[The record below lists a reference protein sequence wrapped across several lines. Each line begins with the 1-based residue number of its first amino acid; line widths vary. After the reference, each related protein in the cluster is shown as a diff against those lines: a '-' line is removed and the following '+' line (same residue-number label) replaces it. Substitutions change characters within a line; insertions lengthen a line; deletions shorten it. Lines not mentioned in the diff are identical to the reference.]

1 MARINKSALT
11 KLEIVTEASKQ
22 FLEKGYSNTTV
33 SSIAK
38 ALKMSSGNIT
48 FHFPSKDHLLAAL
61 VDMLCSF
68 QWKQMEKEANDGISS
83 VMAIC
88 LELTS
93 MAGAAEDDEVI
104 RDFFISS
111 YTNQLCLGVIR
122 KNDAMRAQEV
132 FKGYRPEWTEEQ
144 FAEAEVLVSGIEYST
159 IMTAGDPVPLETRIK
174 GALNIILD
182 IFGIPEDIRRNKIGK
197 VFAMDYRSIGKQVLA
212 DFKEYVKET
221 NDRAFLDL
229 VKR

>member
-93 MAGAAEDDEVI
+93 KAGAAEDDEVI
-104 RDFFISS
+104 RDFYISS
-111 YTNQLCLGVIR
+111 YTNPLCLGVIR
-122 KNDAMRAQEV
+122 KNDTMRAQEV